1 MWCLHGL
8 NDPTMSIFI
17 MIIITRGSAAWLVVV
32 YLYFLRVW
40 WRLMLVSFVYHDR
53 STDYWLP
60 KCIILPA
67 NLIVRLLTAV
77 DRTRDYLAGRFAWWW
92 LPGIIYYLAL
102 FMPRYPIDGFE
113 HYVLFFTWWLGRY
126 YISYWRP
133 RGDINYAACVP
144 AYYAVF
150 CAICTICLELSASRI
165 PDYDIIEGEYSSFVP
180 MICAICTAA
189 QLIISYAGEDDRY
202 ALLL

>member
-77 DRTRDYLAGRFAWWW
+77 DRTRDYLVGRFAWW
-92 LPGIIYYLAL
+92 LPGIIVIWHYSCQDTRLMGLNIMFCFSHDDSADII
-102 FMPRYPIDGFE
+102 YPIVVRGEILITLPVYRLITLGF
-113 HYVLFFTWWLGRY
+113 R
-126 YISYWRP
+126 
-133 RGDINYAACVP
+133 
-144 AYYAVF
+144 
-150 CAICTICLELSASRI
+150 AICTICFEL
-165 PDYDIIEGEYSSFVP
+165 
-180 MICAICTAA
+180 
-189 QLIISYAGEDDRY
+189 
-202 ALLL
+202 

>member
-17 MIIITRGSAAWLVVV
+17 MIIITRGSAAWLVVA

-40 WRLMLVSFVYHDR
+40 WRPMLVSFVYHDR

-102 FMPRYPIDGFE
+102 FMPRYPINGFE

-144 AYYAVF
+144 AYYAGILCYLHYLLWAFGVAYPWLWHHRRGIF
-150 CAICTICLELSASRI
+150 IILPHDLCYLHRCTT
-165 PDYDIIEGEYSSFVP
+165 DY
-180 MICAICTAA
+180 
-189 QLIISYAGEDDRY
+189 
-202 ALLL
+202 